1 LAVAVAEDVLAV
13 GSDADLWVF
22 DLDRLTRSR
31 ITFGGN
37 NRHYPIWTPDGRR
50 LTHADASTNT
60 NRLLWSAADGVAG
73 TDTLLPSGNR
83 RFPTSW
89 SPDGL
94 TLAYYVDPPWT
105 PTSSRDIWMLH
116 MDEDGLTPEPL
127 ITTPFQDRAP
137 VFSPDGRWIA
147 YVSNKSGRDEVFVLP
162 YPGPGP
168 ESTVSTAGGREPVW
182 SRDGTELFYRSEEQ
196 LMVVDVELGVG
207 FRAGTPRP
215 LFGDVYD
222 RDPGAGGGIANY
234 DVTAEG
240 ERFVMVRRDAS
251 AQAEKVVVVLNWAE
265 ELRRLLSN

>member
-1 LAVAVAEDVLAV
+1 
-13 GSDADLWVF
+13 
-22 DLDRLTRSR
+22 
-31 ITFGGN
+31 
-37 NRHYPIWTPDGRR
+37 
-50 LTHADASTNT
+50 
-60 NRLLWSAADGVAG
+60 
-73 TDTLLPSGNR
+73 
-83 RFPTSW
+83 
-89 SPDGL
+89 
-94 TLAYYVDPPWT
+94 
-105 PTSSRDIWMLH
+105 MLH

-127 ITTPFQDRAP
+127 VATPFQDRAP

-196 LMVVDVELGVG
+196 LMVVDVERGVG
-207 FRAGTPRP
+207 FGAGTPRP